1 MERSMKECILLV
13 AQYKAAALIA
23 ESTEE
28 QATGLMFRHSP
39 LPAMVFPYR
48 YAGIQKFWMK
58 NVKAPL
64 DIVFCL
70 NGKITQICK
79 GEEFST
85 AMVGDD
91 TLSDLV
97 FEVPYGSCRE
107 AGIKI
112 GDSVS
117 LIKPTNRS

>member
-1 MERSMKECILLV
+1 MERSMKEGILLV

-23 ESTEE
+23 ESYEE
-28 QATGLMFRHSP
+28 QATGLMFRRAP
-39 LPAMVFPYR
+39 LPCMVFPYKH
-48 YAGIQKFWMK
+48 AQINKFWMK
-58 NVKAPL
+58 STQAPL

-97 FEVPYGSCRE
+97 FEVPYGTCRE

-117 LIKPTNRS
+117 LIKGK

>member
-1 MERSMKECILLV
+1 MKEGILLV
-13 AQYKAAALIA
+13 AQYKAAALVA
-23 ESTEE
+23 ETYEE
-28 QATGLMFRHSP
+28 QATGLMFRHPP
-39 LPAMVFPYR
+39 LPCMVFPYKG
-48 YAGIQKFWMK
+48 AAINKFWMK
-58 NVKAPL
+58 STKAPL
-64 DIVFCL
+64 DIVFCF

-91 TLSDLV
+91 TFSDLV
-97 FEVPYGSCRE
+97 FEVPYGTCHD

-117 LIKPTNRS
+117 LIRKNT